1 MGTMLMGISTQ
12 IFHTSK
18 VGVIVIAAMFV
29 IGFVVF
35 KLQANAMQHKEKD
48 FAQKNVRDEFEAEDQ
63 NDYYEDEDED
73 DYEIGDMDFAE
84 ERF

>member
-18 VGVIVIAAMFV
+18 AGVIVIAAMFV
-29 IGFVVF
+29 IGIVVF

-63 NDYYEDEDED
+63 NDYYEDEDG
-73 DYEIGDMDFAE
+73 YEGDMDFAE

>member
-18 VGVIVIAAMFV
+18 AGVIVIAAMFV
-29 IGFVVF
+29 IGSVVF

-48 FAQKNVRDEFEAEDQ
+48 FAQKNVRDEFEQ
-63 NDYYEDEDED
+63 K
-73 DYEIGDMDFAE
+73 IKMIIMKTKMKMITK
-84 ERF
+84 

>member
-18 VGVIVIAAMFV
+18 AGVIAAMFV
-29 IGFVVF
+29 IGFIVF
-35 KLQANAMQHKEKD
+35 KLQAGPVHRVKRAFIN
-48 FAQKNVRDEFEAEDQ
+48 
-63 NDYYEDEDED
+63 EDEDEYED
-73 DYEIGDMDFAE
+73 EYENDYEIGDMDFAE